1 MLTVRL
7 YQAGR
12 VDERRMPPERVGELL
27 EEPDTIVWL
36 DLVDPTRREIETIQQ
51 QFDLHELTVE
61 DVQHKGQRPKFELYP
76 NYYFVVL
83 YGIAIDGDDLRT
95 HEVHAFVAPRFLA
108 TIRYG
113 PALPLEPML
122 ERCRQHAGL
131 AKEGAGFL
139 LYALLDYVV
148 DDYFTVAERIE
159 DRGEAIEDAVFEDVP
174 GHEVQQELFTL
185 RKQLVTF
192 RRLVAPM
199 REVVNAV
206 SDDTKLVTEQL
217 RFYYRDVTDHV
228 LRVLDYVDNMREL
241 LTTAQEVR
249 IAQVGNRLNT
259 VMKKVTSWA
268 AILLVPTL
276 IAGIYGMNFRYMPE
290 LDWRFGYP
298 FSLGLMALAGFVL
311 YRLFR
316 RQDWL

>member
-1 MLTVRL
+1 MFTVRL

-12 VDERRMPPERVGELL
+12 VEEKRVPPERVGELL
-27 EEPDTIVWL
+27 DEPDTVVWL

-51 QFDLHELTVE
+51 EFGLHELTVE

-76 NYYFVVL
+76 GYYFVVL
-83 YGIAIDGDDLRT
+83 YGMGVDGDELRT

-108 TIRYG
+108 TIRYD
-113 PALPLEPML
+113 PVLPLDPML
-122 ERCRQHAGL
+122 ERCKQHAAL

-139 LYALLDYVV
+139 LYALLDYVI
-148 DDYFTVAERIE
+148 DDYFGVAERIE
-159 DRGEAIEDAVFEDVP
+159 DRGEAVEDLVFEDTT
-174 GHEVQQELFTL
+174 GGAVQQDLFTL

-199 REVVNAV
+199 REVVNAI
-206 SDDTKLVTEQL
+206 SDDSRLVTEQL
-217 RFYYRDVTDHV
+217 RFYYRDVSDHV

-249 IAQVGNRLNT
+249 IAQVGNRLNE

-311 YRLFR
+311 YRLFK